1 MENARLRGAA
11 SDLTLDERI
20 FAPGIPITTKPVA
33 PPGVRRPS
41 ELKAVRPGS
50 VLCSFSIDPH
60 NAAFPQR
67 QTTRTR

>member
-1 MENARLRGAA
+1 MENARLCRAA

-20 FAPGIPITTKPVA
+20 FAPGIPISPSRRRA
-33 PPGVRRPS
+33 RAGHVRS
-41 ELKAVRPGS
+41 ELKAVRAAS

-60 NAAFPQR
+60 TAAFPQR